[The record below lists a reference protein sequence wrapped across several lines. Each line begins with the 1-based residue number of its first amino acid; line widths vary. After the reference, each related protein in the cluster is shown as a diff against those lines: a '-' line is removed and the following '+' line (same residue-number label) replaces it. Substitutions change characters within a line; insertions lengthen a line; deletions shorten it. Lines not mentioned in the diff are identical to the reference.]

1 MKACSLPG
9 EAGASFLG
17 LQLSPLLLQIA
28 AQVEKEATMDFIL
41 WPVVDNRC
49 MVGRTMAK
57 RGRTEGSGFRV
68 GRRGRHCLYLSASC
82 NHLLVASDNDFRW
95 RGPYKWH
102 AQCFTDLKQGATITY
117 VRVGYH
123 NQILFCP
130 FKLVGSIS
138 LIIEYDWQYILQ
150 CLRCSVL

>member
-1 MKACSLPG
+1 MPRLLPPSPPPRG
-9 EAGASFLG
+9 RLEEAGASFLG

-28 AQVEKEATMDFIL
+28 AQVEQEATIDFIL

-102 AQCFTDLKQGATITY
+102 AREPPLPMFGLVTIIKSFFALL
-117 VRVGYH
+117 
-123 NQILFCP
+123 N
-130 FKLVGSIS
+130 
-138 LIIEYDWQYILQ
+138 
-150 CLRCSVL
+150 